1 MKGHTMENYAAEVDS
16 TSPVVLV
23 IGATGQVGKLIA
35 GEFDREPGNVRVR
48 YAARKPEQVKELRAV
63 GRDAVRLDLDDPST
77 FAHALHGV
85 DRVYLLTGYT
95 VAMLTQ
101 SKTLVDAAVK
111 AGVDHIVH
119 QGIFANWDVTDPH
132 FVWHQMIER
141 YIEGSG
147 MEWTHLHPNVFME
160 GLISDTLA
168 DEGSFSVFWGDRRV
182 GWIAA
187 RDIAAVAATVL
198 RQGPARHGGKE
209 YWLSTEVAS
218 GPEVAAIFSDVLDR
232 KIRCDVLGPEEYK
245 ASIADPGNKVESWY
259 AQAGVDFTQQV
270 IDGRMGYIGTVRDD
284 VEFVTG
290 RPSIPLREWAMENR
304 DRLTG
309 QSNL

>member
-1 MKGHTMENYAAEVDS
+1 MGNRAAEIDS
-16 TSPVVLV
+16 TNPVVLV
-23 IGATGQVGKLIA
+23 IGTTGQVGKLIVD
-35 GEFDREPGNVRVR
+35 EFDRDPGTVRVR
-48 YAARKPEQVKELRAV
+48 YAARKPGQVDELRAA
-63 GRDAVRLDLDDPST
+63 GRDAVLLDLDDPST

-111 AGVDHIVH
+111 AGVSHIVH
-119 QGIFANWDVTDPH
+119 QGVFANWDVTDPH

-147 MEWTHLHPNVFME
+147 LQWTHLHPNVFME
-160 GLISDTLA
+160 GLLSSMAPVDDGA
-168 DEGSFSVFWGDRRV
+168 FSVFWGDRRV

-198 RQGPARHGGKE
+198 RQGPVRHGGKE

-218 GPEVAAIFSDVLDR
+218 GPEVAAIFSEALNR
-232 KIRCDVLGPEEYK
+232 EIRCNVRGPEEFQ
-245 ASIADPGNKVESWY
+245 ASLAQGGTTVESWY
-259 AQAGVDFTQQV
+259 ADGGVEFTRQV

-284 VEFVTG
+284 VEFVIG
-290 RPSIPLREWAMENR
+290 RSSISLREWVIENR
-304 DRLTG
+304 DRLAG
-309 QSNL
+309 LG

>member
-1 MKGHTMENYAAEVDS
+1 VEDHEMNDS
-16 TSPVVLV
+16 RPVVLV
-23 IGATGQVGKLIA
+23 VGTTGQVGKLILA
-35 GEFDREPGNVRVR
+35 EFDREPGAVRVR
-48 YAARKPEQVKELRAV
+48 YAARKAEQVDEMRAA

-95 VAMLTQ
+95 VAMLAQ

-111 AGVDHIVH
+111 AGVGHIVH
-119 QGIFANWDVTDPH
+119 QGVFANWDVTDPH

-147 MEWTHLHPNVFME
+147 LQWTHLHPNVFMD
-160 GLISDTLA
+160 GLASEISAGDGA
-168 DEGSFSVFWGDRRV
+168 FSVFYGDRRV

-198 RQGPARHGGKE
+198 RQGPARHSGKE

-218 GPEVAAIFSDVLDR
+218 GPEVAAIFSEALGR
-232 KIRCDVLGPEEYK
+232 EIRCDVRGPEDFL
-245 ASIADPGNKVESWY
+245 ASIAGRSIAVESWY
-259 AQAGVDFTQQV
+259 AEAGVEFNRQV

-290 RPSIPLREWAMENR
+290 RPATSLRAWAMEN
-304 DRLTG
+304 L
-309 QSNL
+309 SS

>member
-1 MKGHTMENYAAEVDS
+1 MSGIAPETIAAEQS
-16 TSPVVLV
+16 GRPVVLV
-23 IGATGQVGKLIA
+23 IGTTGQVGRLILD
-35 GEFDREPGNVRVR
+35 EFDQHPGDVQVR
-48 YAARKPEQVKELRAV
+48 YAARRPEQVDELLAA
-63 GRDAVRLDLDDPST
+63 GREAVRLDLDDPST

-95 VAMLTQ
+95 VAMLAQ

-111 AGVDHIVH
+111 AGVSHIVH
-119 QGIFANWDVTDPH
+119 QGVFANWDVTDPH

-147 MEWTHLHPNVFME
+147 LQWTHLHPNVFMD
-160 GLISDTLA
+160 GLASEIQA
-168 DEGSFSVFWGDRRV
+168 GGGAFSVYFDDRRV

-218 GPEVAAIFSDVLDR
+218 GAEVAAIFSEAVGR
-232 KIRCDVLGPEEYK
+232 EIRCEIRGPEDFL
-245 ASIADPGNKVESWY
+245 ASIADRNITVESWY
-259 AQAGVDFTQQV
+259 AEAGVEFNRQV

-284 VEFVTG
+284 VESVTG
-290 RPSIPLREWAMENR
+290 RPSTSLRQWATEN
-304 DRLTG
+304 LTD
-309 QSNL
+309 

>member
-1 MKGHTMENYAAEVDS
+1 MKEDTVGNTAAEHDS
-16 TSPVVLV
+16 TKPVVLV
-23 IGATGQVGKLIA
+23 IGTTGQVGKLMVE
-35 GEFDREPGNVRVR
+35 EFDRDPGNVQVR
-48 YAARKPEQVKELRAV
+48 YAARKSEQVDELRAA

-111 AGVDHIVH
+111 AGVSHIAH
-119 QGIFANWDVTDPH
+119 QGIFANWDVTDSH
-132 FVWHQMIER
+132 FAWHQLIER
-141 YIEGSG
+141 YIEESG
-147 MEWTHLHPNVFME
+147 LQWTHLHPNVFME
-160 GLISDTLA
+160 GLTSMTPVKNGSIS
-168 DEGSFSVFWGDRRV
+168 VYWGDRRV

-198 RQGPARHGGKE
+198 RQGPTRHGGKN

-218 GPEVAAIFSDVLDR
+218 GPEVATILSEVLGTE
-232 KIRCDVLGPEEYK
+232 IRCEIRGPQDY
-245 ASIADPGNKVESWY
+245 AAAIAQGSKNVEKWY
-259 AQAGVDFTQQV
+259 AEAGVDFTQQV

-290 RPSIPLREWAMENR
+290 RPSISLREWATENQ
-304 DRLTG
+304 DRLTAG
-309 QSNL
+309 PTA

>member
-1 MKGHTMENYAAEVDS
+1 VENHGVNDS
-16 TSPVVLV
+16 SPVVLV
-23 IGATGQVGKLIA
+23 IGTTGQVGKLILA
-35 GEFDREPGNVRVR
+35 EFDREPGAVRVR
-48 YAARKPEQVKELRAV
+48 YAARKPEQVDEMRTA

-95 VAMLTQ
+95 VAMLAQ
-101 SKTLVDAAVK
+101 SKTLIDAAVK
-111 AGVDHIVH
+111 AGVSHIVH
-119 QGIFANWDVTDPH
+119 QGVFANWDVTDPH

-147 MEWTHLHPNVFME
+147 LQWTHLHPNVFMD
-160 GLISDTLA
+160 GLASEISASD
-168 DEGSFSVFWGDRRV
+168 GSFSVYFDDRRV

-187 RDIAAVAATVL
+187 QDIAAVAATVL
-198 RQGPARHGGKE
+198 RQGPTRHSGKE

-218 GPEVAAIFSDVLDR
+218 GPEAAAIFSEALGR
-232 KIRCDVLGPEEYK
+232 EIRCEVRGPDDFMS
-245 ASIADPGNKVESWY
+245 SIADRSITVESWY
-259 AQAGVDFTQQV
+259 AEAGVEFNRQV

-290 RPSIPLREWAMENR
+290 RPSTSLRAWALEN
-304 DRLTG
+304 LT
-309 QSNL
+309 N

>member
-1 MKGHTMENYAAEVDS
+1 VEKHGVDDAR
-16 TSPVVLV
+16 PVVLV
-23 IGATGQVGKLIA
+23 IGTTGQVGKLILA
-35 GEFDREPGNVRVR
+35 EFDREPGAVRVR
-48 YAARKPEQVKELRAV
+48 YAARKPEQVEEMRAA

-95 VAMLTQ
+95 VAMLAQ

-119 QGIFANWDVTDPH
+119 QGVFANWDVTDPH

-147 MEWTHLHPNVFME
+147 LQWTHLHPNVFMD
-160 GLISDTLA
+160 GLAAEISANDGA
-168 DEGSFSVFWGDRRV
+168 FSIYFDDRRV

-198 RQGPARHGGKE
+198 RQGPSRHSGKE

-218 GPEVAAIFSDVLDR
+218 GPEAAAIFSEALGR
-232 KIRCDVLGPEEYK
+232 EIRCVLRGPDDFMS
-245 ASIADPGNKVESWY
+245 SIAERSITVESWY
-259 AQAGVDFTQQV
+259 AEAGVEFNRQV

-284 VEFVTG
+284 VGFVTG
-290 RPSIPLREWAMENR
+290 HPSTSLQQWAIETLS
-304 DRLTG
+304 D
-309 QSNL
+309 

>member
-1 MKGHTMENYAAEVDS
+1 VENHAAEIDS
-16 TSPVVLV
+16 TSPTVLV
-23 IGATGQVGKLIA
+23 IGTTGQVGKLIVD
-35 GEFDREPGNVRVR
+35 EFDRDPGNIRVR
-48 YAARKPEQVKELRAV
+48 YAARKPEQVNELRAA

-77 FAHALHGV
+77 FAHALYGV

-95 VAMLTQ
+95 VAMLAQ

-111 AGVDHIVH
+111 AGVRHIVH
-119 QGIFANWDVTDPH
+119 QGVFANWDVTDPH

-147 MEWTHLHPNVFME
+147 LEWTHLHPNVFMD
-160 GLISDTLA
+160 GLASTISANDA
-168 DEGSFSVFWGDRRV
+168 ISVFWDDHRV

-198 RQGPARHGGKE
+198 RQGPSRHGGKE

-218 GPEVAAIFSDVLDR
+218 GPEVAAIFSDALDR
-232 KIRCDVLGPEEYK
+232 KIRCDVRGPEVFK
-245 ASIADPGNKVESWY
+245 ASIAERSITIESWY
-259 AQAGVDFTQQV
+259 ADAGVEFTRQV

-290 RPSIPLREWAMENR
+290 RPSISLRQWTVENR
-304 DRLTG
+304 DRLTP
-309 QSNL
+309 SPSA

>member
-1 MKGHTMENYAAEVDS
+1 MGNPAVESNS
-16 TSPVVLV
+16 TKPVVLV
-23 IGATGQVGKLIA
+23 IGTTGQVGKLIVD
-35 GEFDREPGNVRVR
+35 EFDRDPGDVRVR
-48 YAARKPEQVKELRAV
+48 YAARKPTQVDELRAA

-111 AGVDHIVH
+111 AGVSHIVH
-119 QGIFANWDVTDPH
+119 QGVFANWDVTDPH

-147 MEWTHLHPNVFME
+147 LLWTHLHPNVFME
-160 GLISDTLA
+160 GLVAMTPVDNGAIR
-168 DEGSFSVFWGDRRV
+168 VFWGDRRV

-198 RQGPARHGGKE
+198 RQGPARHGGKQ

-218 GPEVAAIFSDVLDR
+218 GPEVAAILSEALNTP
-232 KIRCDVLGPEEYK
+232 IGCDVLGPEEFK
-245 ASIADPGNKVESWY
+245 ASIADRSTTVEAWY
-259 AQAGVDFTQQV
+259 AEAGVEFTRQV

-290 RPSIPLREWAMENR
+290 RPSISLRQWAIENR
-304 DRLTG
+304 DRLTVG
-309 QSNL
+309 SPT

>member
-1 MKGHTMENYAAEVDS
+1 MKNHAAEIDS
-16 TSPVVLV
+16 TSPIVLV
-23 IGATGQVGKLIA
+23 IGTTGQVGKFIVE
-35 GEFDREPGNVRVR
+35 EFDRDSGNVRVR
-48 YAARKPEQVKELRAV
+48 YAARKPEQVNELRAA
-63 GRDAVRLDLDDPST
+63 GRDAVLLDLDDPST
-77 FAHALHGV
+77 FAHALNGV

-95 VAMLTQ
+95 VAMLAQ

-111 AGVDHIVH
+111 AGVRHIVH
-119 QGIFANWDVTDPH
+119 QGVFANWDVTDPH

-147 MEWTHLHPNVFME
+147 LEWTHLHPNVFMD
-160 GLISDTLA
+160 GLASMISANDGA
-168 DEGSFSVFWGDRRV
+168 FSVFWDDRRV

-198 RQGPARHGGKE
+198 RQGPSRHGGKE

-218 GPEVAAIFSDVLDR
+218 GPEVAATFSDVLDR
-232 KIRCDVLGPEEYK
+232 EIRCDVRGPEEFK
-245 ASIADPGNKVESWY
+245 ASIAERSITIESWY
-259 AQAGVDFTQQV
+259 ADAGVEFTRQV

-290 RPSIPLREWAMENR
+290 RPSISLRQWAVENR
-304 DRLTG
+304 DRLT
-309 QSNL
+309 SSPSA

>member
-1 MKGHTMENYAAEVDS
+1 MRVG
-16 TSPVVLV
+16 VVYPQ
-23 IGATGQVGKLIA
+23 T
-35 GEFDREPGNVRVR
+35 
-48 YAARKPEQVKELRAV
+48 EL
-63 GRDAVRLDLDDPST
+63 GGDP
-77 FAHALHGV
+77 
-85 DRVYLLTGYT
+85 

-111 AGVDHIVH
+111 AGVQHIVH
-119 QGIFANWDVTDPH
+119 QGVFANWDVTDPH

-147 MEWTHLHPNVFME
+147 LNWTHLHPNVFME
-160 GLISDTLA
+160 GLISMTPLDGGA
-168 DEGSFSVFWGDRRV
+168 ISVFWGDRRV

-198 RQGPARHGGKE
+198 RQGPTRHGGKE

-218 GPEVAAIFSDVLDR
+218 GPEVAHILSEALDR
-232 KIRCDVLGPEEYK
+232 EIRCVIRGPEDYK
-245 ASIADPGNKVESWY
+245 AAIANGGTAVESWY
-259 AQAGVDFTQQV
+259 AEAGVEFTRQV

-290 RPSIPLREWAMENR
+290 RSAMTLRQWAAENR
-304 DRLTG
+304 DQLNAG
-309 QSNL
+309 PKP

>member
-1 MKGHTMENYAAEVDS
+1 VEERSSDIS
-16 TSPVVLV
+16 TTIPVVLV
-23 IGATGQVGKLIA
+23 IGTTGQVGKLMVD
-35 GEFDREPGNVRVR
+35 EFDRDPGDVRVR
-48 YAARKPEQVKELRAV
+48 YAARKPAQVDELRAA

-95 VAMLTQ
+95 VAMLAQ

-111 AGVDHIVH
+111 AGVAHIVH
-119 QGIFANWDVTDPH
+119 QGVFANWDVTDPH
-132 FVWHQMIER
+132 FVWHQMMER

-147 MEWTHLHPNVFME
+147 LEWTHLHPNVFMD
-160 GLISDTLA
+160 GLASMIAVGDDA
-168 DEGSFSVFWGDRRV
+168 FAVFYGDRRV

-198 RQGPARHGGKE
+198 RQGPARHGGKD

-218 GPEVAAIFSDVLDR
+218 GPEVAAIFSDVLGR
-232 KIRCDVLGPEEYK
+232 EIRCDVRGPDEFK
-245 ASIADPGNKVESWY
+245 ASLAGRSVTVESWY
-259 AQAGVDFTQQV
+259 AEAGVEFNRQV
-270 IDGRMGYIGTVRDD
+270 LDGRMGYIGTVRDD

-290 RPSIPLREWAMENR
+290 RPSTSLQQWATENLAR
-304 DRLTG
+304 
-309 QSNL
+309 

>member
-1 MKGHTMENYAAEVDS
+1 MSDAHHTDATNP
-16 TSPVVLV
+16 TVLV
-23 IGATGQVGKLIA
+23 IGTTGQVGRLIVD
-35 GEFDREPGNVRVR
+35 EFDRDPGDVRVR
-48 YAARKPEQVKELRAV
+48 YAARKPEQVNELRST

-111 AGVDHIVH
+111 AGVSHIVH
-119 QGIFANWDVTDPH
+119 QGVFANWDVTDPH

-147 MEWTHLHPNVFME
+147 VAWTHLHPNVFME
-160 GLISDTLA
+160 GLASMTPVSDGA
-168 DEGSFSVFWGDRRV
+168 FSVFWGDRRV

-187 RDIAAVAATVL
+187 RDIAAVAAAVL
-198 RQGPARHGGKE
+198 RQGPSRHGSKE

-218 GPEVAAIFSDVLDR
+218 GPEVATILSETLDR
-232 KIRCDVLGPEEYK
+232 DIRCDVRGPEDFK
-245 ASIADPGNKVESWY
+245 ASIANGSTEVEAWY
-259 AQAGVDFTQQV
+259 ADAGVEFTRQV

-290 RPSIPLREWAMENR
+290 RPSISLRQWVIENR
-304 DRLTG
+304 ERLLASSPTPT
-309 QSNL
+309 

>member
-1 MKGHTMENYAAEVDS
+1 MENIAAASDS
-16 TSPVVLV
+16 TNPVVLV
-23 IGATGQVGKLIA
+23 IGTTGQVGKLIVE
-35 GEFDREPGNVRVR
+35 EFDRAPGNVRVR
-48 YAARKPEQVKELRAV
+48 YAARKPEQVDELRAA
-63 GRDAVRLDLDDPST
+63 GREAARLDLDDPST
-77 FAHALHGV
+77 FAQALHGV

-95 VAMLTQ
+95 IAMLTQ

-111 AGVDHIVH
+111 AGVSHIVH
-119 QGIFANWDVTDPH
+119 QGVFANWDVTDPH

-147 MEWTHLHPNVFME
+147 VQWTHLHPNVFME
-160 GLISDTLA
+160 GLASMTPV
-168 DEGSFSVFWGDRRV
+168 ENGSFSVYWGDRRV

-198 RQGPARHGGKE
+198 KEGPTRHGSKN

-218 GPEVAAIFSDVLDR
+218 GPEVAAILSDVPGTE
-232 KIRCDVLGPEEYK
+232 IRCDIRGPEDY
-245 ASIADPGNKVESWY
+245 AAAIAHGSTNVEKWY
-259 AQAGVDFTQQV
+259 AEAGVDFTQQV

-290 RPSIPLREWAMENR
+290 SPSTSLRTWAIDNR
-304 DRLTG
+304 DRLTAR
-309 QSNL
+309 